1 MSSYVEA
8 LRLQD
13 KELIGS
19 PAQPLINVSGLMQLL
34 DSRGLECPIS
44 GDHTTLYAATEARSW
59 IYDC

>member
-8 LRLQD
+8 LRTQD

-19 PAQPLINVSGLMQLL
+19 PAQPLINVAELDRLL
-34 DSRGLECPIS
+34 ETRGLECPIS